1 MSSVFA
7 FAVTALAAHG
17 APGAPC
23 ALYDGD
29 GASPV
34 FMLLTALLVVATVAF
49 LLIRQRSR

>member
-1 MSSVFA
+1 MSLYSFA
-7 FAVTALAAHG
+7 AIVTVAHG